1 MEAVAKLRNCP
12 MSARKMRLLVDNIRG
27 KSAQDALNICRY
39 SSREAGEWVVKL
51 LISAISNWEY
61 KSEGRSAEDY
71 DLYLKTALV
80 DEAGMLKRI
89 RPAPHGRAHRVRKRS
104 NHVTLVVENRIPFEL
119 DESDEEDELEAENVT
134 SGDEETNETDK
145 D

>member
-27 KSAQDALNICRY
+27 KSVQEALNICRF
-39 SSREAGEWVVKL
+39 SNREAGEWVEKL
-51 LISAISNWEY
+51 LISALSNWEQ
-61 KSEGRSAEDY
+61 KSEGRNAEDY
-71 DLYLKTALV
+71 DLYIKTALV

-104 NHVTLVVENRIPFEL
+104 NHVTLIIENRIVFE
-119 DESDEEDELEAENVT
+119 EEVMEEEEEIEVEEIETEN
-134 SGDEETNETDK
+134 DQD
-145 D
+145 

>member
-1 MEAVAKLRNCP
+1 MEAVAKLKNCP

-27 KSAQDALNICRY
+27 KSVNDALNICRF
-39 SSREAGEWVVKL
+39 SNREAGEWIEKL

-61 KSEGRSAEDY
+61 KSEGRSAEDF
-71 DLYLKTALV
+71 DLYIKTALV

-104 NHVTLVVENRIPFEL
+104 NHVTLIVENKLPFEA
-119 DESDEEDELEAENVT
+119 EEDEEIEEPVM
-134 SGDEETNETDK
+134 EEVETNND
-145 D
+145 DN

>member
-1 MEAVAKLRNCP
+1 

-27 KSAQDALNICRY
+27 KKVDAALNICRF
-39 SSREAGEWVVKL
+39 SNREAGEWVEKL

-71 DLYLKTALV
+71 DLYIKTALV

-104 NHVTLVVENRIPFEL
+104 NHVTLIVENRIGFETEEEDL
-119 DESDEEDELEAENVT
+119 YDEDDELEI
-134 SGDEETNETDK
+134 EEMEVK
-145 D
+145 KGKK

>member
-27 KSAQDALNICRY
+27 KKVQDALNICRF
-39 SSREAGEWVVKL
+39 SNREAGEWVEKL

-61 KSEGRSAEDY
+61 KSEGRSAEDF

-80 DEAGMLKRI
+80 DEAGMVKRI

-104 NHVTLVVENRIPFEL
+104 NHVTLIVENRTKFEVQ
-119 DESDEEDELEAENVT
+119 DEKLNEEEEELEI
-134 SGDEETNETDK
+134 EEVVAGK
-145 D
+145 KAK

>member
-27 KSAQDALNICRY
+27 KSVQEVLNICRF
-39 SSREAGEWVVKL
+39 SNREAGEWVEKL

-61 KSEGRSAEDY
+61 KSEGRSAEEF
-71 DLYLKTALV
+71 DLFIKTALV

-104 NHVTLVVENRIPFEL
+104 NHVTLIVENRLVFET
-119 DESDEEDELEAENVT
+119 EQENDEEELFFEEIETENDDNQT
-134 SGDEETNETDK
+134 QQAN
-145 D
+145 

>member
-27 KSAQDALNICRY
+27 KSVHDALNICRY
-39 SSREAGEWVVKL
+39 SNREAGEWVEKL
-51 LISAISNWEY
+51 LISAISNWEQ
-61 KSEGRSAEDY
+61 KSEGRNAEDF
-71 DLYLKTALV
+71 DLYIKTALV

-89 RPAPHGRAHRVRKRS
+89 RPAPHGRAHRIRKRS
-104 NHVTLVVENRIPFEL
+104 SHVTLVIENTKPFEE
-119 DESDEEDELEAENVT
+119 DDDVEVEEVETEN
-134 SGDEETNETDK
+134 GK

>member
-27 KSAQDALNICRY
+27 KSAQEALNICRF
-39 SSREAGEWVVKL
+39 SNREAGEWVEKL

-61 KSEGRSAEDY
+61 KSEGRSAEDF

-80 DEAGMLKRI
+80 DEAGMVKRI
-89 RPAPHGRAHRVRKRS
+89 RPAPHGRAHRIRKRS
-104 NHVTLVVENRIPFEL
+104 NHVTLVVENRVPFEIEEVNV
-119 DESDEEDELEAENVT
+119 DEPVFEEIETEN
-134 SGDEETNETDK
+134 DDN
-145 D
+145 

>member
-39 SSREAGEWVVKL
+39 SNREAGEWVEKL

-61 KSEGRSAEDY
+61 KSEGRSAEDF
-71 DLYLKTALV
+71 DLYIKTALV
-80 DEAGMLKRI
+80 DEAGMVKRI
-89 RPAPHGRAHRVRKRS
+89 RPAPHGRAHRIRKRS
-104 NHVTLVVENRIPFEL
+104 NHVTLVVENRTPFEL
-119 DESDEEDELEAENVT
+119 EDEIVEDQAIEAEEV
-134 SGDEETNETDK
+134 ETENDK

>member
-1 MEAVAKLRNCP
+1 MEAVAKLRNVP

-27 KSAQDALNICRY
+27 KSAQEALNICRF
-39 SSREAGEWVVKL
+39 SNREAGEWIEKL

-61 KSEGRSAEDY
+61 KSEGRSAEDFE
-71 DLYLKTALV
+71 LFVKTALV

-104 NHVTLVVENRIPFEL
+104 NHVTLVVENKVAFEI
-119 DESDEEDELEAENVT
+119 DEDVEVEEPVMEEIETEN
-134 SGDEETNETDK
+134 DDN
-145 D
+145 

>member
-27 KSAQDALNICRY
+27 KKVQDALNICRF
-39 SSREAGEWVVKL
+39 SNREAGEWVEKL
-51 LISAISNWEY
+51 LISAIANWEY
-61 KSEGRSAEDY
+61 KSEGRSAEDF

-80 DEAGMLKRI
+80 DEAGMVKRI

-104 NHVTLVVENRIPFEL
+104 NHVTLVVENRIKFDVQDEKL
-119 DESDEEDELEAENVT
+119 DDEEDELEIEEVVT
-134 SGDEETNETDK
+134 AKEEK
-145 D
+145 